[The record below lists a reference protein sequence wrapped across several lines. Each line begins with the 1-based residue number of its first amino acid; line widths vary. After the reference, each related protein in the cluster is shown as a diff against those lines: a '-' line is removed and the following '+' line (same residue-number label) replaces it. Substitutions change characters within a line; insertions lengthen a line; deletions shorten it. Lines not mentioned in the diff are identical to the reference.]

1 MVRSSSPSARRSPA
15 PVRCSRPLHGR
26 FRSCERPSTRPA
38 YDSRSEGH
46 AMNMH
51 LQRQP
56 EMLVRARDFRAA
68 NRDAIAASSIAVR
81 VFDDLDACIACID
94 RLREDEISQDGN
106 LRKLTTAKRFAY
118 VAVLK
123 RMRAAAVASRA
134 MPHGVGSPTARRMPP
149 KRSIGEFIRT
159 ALAETDTL
167 AEFAD
172 VYRQRGLPDDFVAR
186 LRDDINALED
196 VKRRKDAQA
205 SNRKSTR
212 LNSSHIPLSRM
223 PSSA

>member
-1 MVRSSSPSARRSPA
+1 
-15 PVRCSRPLHGR
+15 
-26 FRSCERPSTRPA
+26 
-38 YDSRSEGH
+38 
-46 AMNMH
+46 MNMH
-51 LQRQP
+51 LQRQH

-81 VFDDLDACIACID
+81 VFDDLDACIARID

-205 SNRKSTR
+205 SNAVGNRIGLRLEIKRGFDLVRQLDGIVLHLFADDDAALGAWKTARRVDWWQRAGRKKPVR
-212 LNSSHIPLSRM
+212 
-223 PSSA
+223 AEG